1 MARRYETGY
10 IKYITDKEFK
20 QIRGYLDRRESPS
33 LKMCI
38 KIMMVLGIRVGD
50 SVMLKRDN
58 FSKDFSELAFQ
69 IQKTGKIQNRM
80 MPKFLQRELQL
91 YHRRYYRRMKE
102 SYLFFAN
109 WRNQSKNSHL
119 QRSTI
124 NFFFADMRNE
134 LGLTHVYYT
143 CKDGKKL
150 FRISP
155 HTLRH
160 YAAWRYYRASDND
173 IRAVQQL
180 LGHSDIRTTSRYIH
194 ALKETD
200 RETEIVTKAFEGI
213 I

>member
-10 IKYITDKEFK
+10 LKYITDKEFK
-20 QIRGYLDRRESPS
+20 QIKKYLNRRESPS

-50 SVMLKRDN
+50 SISLKREN
-58 FSKDFSELAFQ
+58 FTKDFSELAIQ
-69 IQKTGKIQNRM
+69 IQKTRKIQNRM
-80 MPKFLQRELQL
+80 IPGFLQRELQL
-91 YHRRYYRRMKE
+91 FYRQYYRRMKE
-102 SYLFFAN
+102 GYLFFAD

-124 NFFFADMRNE
+124 NFFFGEMRKE
-134 LGLTHVYYT
+134 LGFIHSYYT
-143 CKDGKKL
+143 CKDGKRL

-160 YAAWRYYRASDND
+160 YAAWRYYQASGYD

-180 LGHSDIRTTSRYIH
+180 LGHADIRTTSRYIH
-194 ALKETD
+194 ALKGAT
-200 RETEIVTKAFEGI
+200 RELDIVSKAFVEI
-213 I
+213 